1 MGERIKK
8 IRVNQMK
15 EETKHFLRKGI
26 TTGHP
31 KTAPVALALF
41 LFWFIYLVVKVPEIV
56 FESYPIVASVKKSRN
71 AFLLITL
78 YRSGSTL
85 TGEMFNRNADF
96 LYYFE
101 PLGKI
106 FNKVNG
112 HEIKVDG
119 HVTGKFDN
127 L

>member
-1 MGERIKK
+1 M
-8 IRVNQMK
+8 
-15 EETKHFLRKGI
+15 RKGI

-112 HEIKVDG
+112 HESGWACDLKIRQFVKSNIG
-119 HVTGKFDN
+119 W
-127 L
+127 